1 MAKDDRPLVIFGAG
15 RHGRN
20 INDICVE
27 HGRPVQGFLDDTKA
41 VGTVV
46 DGVPVLGG
54 FAGWRT
60 PDLLAACDFIVGVGD
75 NAVRRRL
82 GAEIRAAGGTMG
94 SAVHPDTFRSP
105 SSRIG
110 TGVYIH
116 AYSRL
121 MASAAV
127 GDDCL
132 IEGLCS
138 IGSGCVVGQAVWLGA
153 GCQLTAGARVNDDA
167 FLGASAVVVGP
178 ACVDVGSVIGAGGVV
193 TRDIPPDVLAVGVPA
208 TVKKQL
214 A

>member
-15 RHGRN
+15 RQGRN

-27 HGRPVQGFLDDTKA
+27 HVRPVQGFLDDTKA

-60 PDLLAACDFIVGVGD
+60 PDLLAA
-75 NAVRRRL
+75 
-82 GAEIRAAGGTMG
+82 GGTMG

-105 SSRIG
+105 SSRTG

-121 MASAAV
+121 MAIAAV
-127 GDDCL
+127 GHDCL

-138 IGSGCVVGQAVWLGA
+138 IGSGCVVGQAVWLGP

-178 ACVDVGSVIGAGGVV
+178 ACVGAGSVIGAGGVV
-193 TRDIPPDVLAVGVPA
+193 SRDIPPDVLAVGVSA
-208 TVKKQL
+208 FGTSV
-214 A
+214 AI